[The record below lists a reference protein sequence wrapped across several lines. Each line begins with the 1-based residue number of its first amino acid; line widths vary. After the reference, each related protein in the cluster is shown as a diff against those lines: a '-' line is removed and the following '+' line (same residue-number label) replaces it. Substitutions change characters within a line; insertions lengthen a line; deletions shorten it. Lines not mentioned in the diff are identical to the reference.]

1 LYIFNITNYLN
12 IKYYLKI
19 LEIFKKYLKN
29 KILEKLVYIYIL
41 LQTNILYILIN
52 LFYIIIKLLLI
63 KLFLFSLIFIV
74 IFFNITY
81 NFKIIYI
88 YIIKLTKENFFD

>member
-1 LYIFNITNYLN
+1 MYIFNITNYLN
-12 IKYYLKI
+12 IEYYLKI
-19 LEIFKKYLKN
+19 LEILKKYLKN
-29 KILEKLVYIYIL
+29 KILKKLVYIYIL

-74 IFFNITY
+74 TFLNITY

-88 YIIKLTKENFFD
+88 YIIKLTKGKNFN

>member
-1 LYIFNITNYLN
+1 MYIFNITNYLN
-12 IKYYLKI
+12 IEYYLKI

-29 KILEKLVYIYIL
+29 KILKKLVYIYIL
-41 LQTNILYILIN
+41 LQTNILYIIIN

-74 IFFNITY
+74 TFFNITY

-88 YIIKLTKENFFD
+88 YNKIN